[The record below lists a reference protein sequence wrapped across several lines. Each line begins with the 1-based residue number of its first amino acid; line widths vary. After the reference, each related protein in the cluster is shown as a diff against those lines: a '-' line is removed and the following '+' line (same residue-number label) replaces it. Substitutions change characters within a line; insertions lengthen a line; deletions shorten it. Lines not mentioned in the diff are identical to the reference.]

1 MKMMYKFVEFIPIEL
16 DNGILYVSMTYATV
30 LHKCCCGCDNEVVTP
45 LSPSGWQLAYD
56 GETISLFPSIG
67 NWSFS
72 CRSHYWIRKN
82 EVLWAEDWSDE
93 MIGLN
98 RKRDTRASNEYFKSK
113 SEWKIWNIF
122 RKKKD

>member
-1 MKMMYKFVEFIPIEL
+1 MKMMYKFVEFIPDEL

-45 LSPSGWQLAYD
+45 LSPSGWQLTFD
-56 GETISLFPSIG
+56 GEKISLFPSIG

-82 EVLWAEDWSDE
+82 EVLWVKDWSNE

-98 RKRDTRASNEYFKSK
+98 RKWDTHTRNEYHKSK
-113 SEWKIWNIF
+113 SKWEFWNIF
-122 RKKKD
+122 GKKKD